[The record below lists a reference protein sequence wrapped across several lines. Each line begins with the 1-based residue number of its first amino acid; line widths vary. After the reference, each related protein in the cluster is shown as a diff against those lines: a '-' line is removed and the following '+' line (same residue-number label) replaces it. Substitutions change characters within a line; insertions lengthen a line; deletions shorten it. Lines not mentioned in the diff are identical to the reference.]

1 MPSRRLSIL
10 IAAAALAVPGAA
22 LADEKLPGH
31 GATPETADF
40 REYVAGAS
48 RLEGRLLAP
57 CCWNQTLDIHASE
70 PTYQLRSEIR
80 RRLKA
85 GESPDAIEQSIV
97 QRYGQKILAV
107 PDSSPLVSVANLLG
121 LGFAGAGVAAYFML
135 KRWRVAGAA
144 SAAADKKKRAK
155 ADAGAEPKRD
165 ALDERLDRELE
176 EIENKA

>member
-1 MPSRRLSIL
+1 MGL
-10 IAAAALAVPGAA
+10 AAVAAPRVALAEAEPA
-22 LADEKLPGH
+22 GH
-31 GATPETADF
+31 GAMPETADF

-85 GESPDAIEQSIV
+85 GESPEAIEQSIV
-97 QRYGQKILAV
+97 ERYGQKILAV
-107 PDSSPLVSVANLLG
+107 PDSSPLVSVANLLAV
-121 LGFAGAGVAAYFML
+121 GFVGAGVGAFFML
-135 KRWRVAGAA
+135 KRWRVAGV
-144 SAAADKKKRAK
+144 AAAAAEKKKRAK
-155 ADAGAEPKRD
+155 AEAAADPKRD